1 MDELIPDPLK
11 KKKPK
16 NKKGGY
22 KKKKIVF
29 GLLLREGTGEDGQ
42 QIAGYTGLRFGF
54 YHLQKGKL
62 KYNQCLLVAGTKGDN
77 VCGSLVCEGIQHTR
91 GNTSTTA
98 EFHDL
103 GSVSRQR
110 RP

>member
-1 MDELIPDPLK
+1 M
-11 KKKPK
+11 
-16 NKKGGY
+16 
-22 KKKKIVF
+22 F

-77 VCGSLVCEGIQHTR
+77 VCGLAHRKHPGDATSLVLCCLL
-91 GNTSTTA
+91 
-98 EFHDL
+98 D
-103 GSVSRQR
+103 
-110 RP
+110 